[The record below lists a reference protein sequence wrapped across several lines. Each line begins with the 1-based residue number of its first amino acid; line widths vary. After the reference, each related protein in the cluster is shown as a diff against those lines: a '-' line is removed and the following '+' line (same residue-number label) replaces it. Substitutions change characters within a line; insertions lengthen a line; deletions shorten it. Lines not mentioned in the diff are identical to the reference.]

1 MENEDFILNNLK
13 QEGVDLF
20 KEEWI
25 DYKRDIIKRL
35 IISLSKD
42 TSNTSEIG

>member
-35 IISLSKD
+35 IISLAKD
-42 TSNTSEIG
+42 TSNPSEIG